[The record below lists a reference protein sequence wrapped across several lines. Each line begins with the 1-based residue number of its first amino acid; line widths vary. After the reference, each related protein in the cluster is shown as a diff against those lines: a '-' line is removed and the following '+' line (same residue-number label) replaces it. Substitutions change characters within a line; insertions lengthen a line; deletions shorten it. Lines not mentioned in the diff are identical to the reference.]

1 MADKWSWTRVRTA
14 WTARTRRIRKERPWY
29 YRAATWPIG
38 DSNGQRW
45 TAVVIFS
52 ALIAATVFPAV
63 LEPPREFKVGDVVDR
78 DIKSNRPYLVEDKIS
93 TEAKRRQA
101 GQAVLTVYD
110 LDDKVVPT
118 LRGQIKQSFKLGRE
132 KSDLDPPQPFQEEF
146 EAVLGVETPPHW
158 WRMLVEND
166 FSHDLETGLIGL
178 LAGVMAQ
185 GVASSR
191 DMLIDDQVKGVIIRR
206 LSDGKEEMV
215 KDVYRIPDLST
226 AARMIRTDSATLDV
240 GSPDH
245 RWYIR
250 QVLSEMAILMLRPNL
265 TPNLKETEDRIKE
278 AREKVKPVFYQVQ
291 RGEMLA
297 REGERITP
305 QILNRLIP
313 ELQTD
318 RDRFGWMRLAGMFV
332 LTAALMSCLYIPLLT
347 TNNGRPLSGRDVL
360 FMGVVTTLTF
370 SLVRLGLPLLT
381 ELGRSLPLLAPHSL
395 LPAIPTAM
403 AALLTVIFLGQGP
416 ALFVSLI
423 ASFSV
428 AYLTDQQPE
437 FFAMFL
443 ASSLAAAR
451 SLKRFHSRGALIKA
465 AFVSGAV
472 NMLMVLAIRLIQAEI
487 LDPATPIE
495 MLAGLAGGLLA
506 GVIVTGLS
514 PLIEAAFGYT
524 SEFRLLE
531 LSNLDRPVLKELLFQ
546 APGTYHHSIVVGNMV
561 EAAAESAGA
570 NPLLAKVAAYYHDIG
585 KVKKPKYFVEN
596 QDGENRHEKLAPSMS
611 ALILIAHIK
620 EGIEIARDAK
630 VGRQIEDII
639 AQHHGTNLI
648 QYFYSKAVKAKGDK
662 ENVEEDNFRYPG
674 PKPQTKEAGLVMLA
688 DQCEAACKSL
698 SEPTPARIQQMV
710 QKIINKAFSDGQLSD
725 CELTL
730 RDLHAIAKSFYK
742 VLTGIY
748 HSRIQYPDSRET
760 KKKAN
765 GDSNTQRTGQDA
777 PQSGRDKDEDKDDLR
792 RLGIS

>member
-1 MADKWSWTRVRTA
+1 M
-14 WTARTRRIRKERPWY
+14 
-29 YRAATWPIG
+29 
-38 DSNGQRW
+38 
-45 TAVVIFS
+45 
-52 ALIAATVFPAV
+52 
-63 LEPPREFKVGDVVDR
+63 
-78 DIKSNRPYLVEDKIS
+78 
-93 TEAKRRQA
+93 
-101 GQAVLTVYD
+101 
-110 LDDKVVPT
+110 
-118 LRGQIKQSFKLGRE
+118 RGQIRQAFTLGRD
-132 KSDLDPPQPFQEEF
+132 KLPLNQTQPFQEEF
-146 EAVLGVETPPHW
+146 EATLGLETPPHW
-158 WRMLVEND
+158 WRMLTEND

-185 GVASSR
+185 GVAASR

-215 KDVYRIPDLST
+215 KDVYRISDLST
-226 AARMIRTDSATLDV
+226 AARLIRTDSSTLDV

-250 QVLSEMAILMLRPNL
+250 QVLAEMAILMLRPNL

-278 AREKVKPVFYQVQ
+278 AQNKVKPVFYQVQ
-291 RGEMLA
+291 RGEMLV
-297 REGERITP
+297 REGERVTR
-305 QILNRLIP
+305 QILNRLTP

-318 RDRFGWMRLAGMFV
+318 RDRFGWMRLAGMFA
-332 LTAALMSCLYIPLLT
+332 LMAALMSCLYMPLLT
-347 TNNGRPLSGRDVL
+347 TNGDRPLSGRDVL

-381 ELGRSLPLLAPHSL
+381 ELGRSLPIIAPHSL

-423 ASFSV
+423 AAFSV
-428 AYLTDQQPE
+428 SYLTDQQPE

-465 AFVSGAV
+465 AFAAGAI
-472 NMLMVLAIRLIQAEI
+472 NMVMVLAIRLIKADV
-487 LDPATPIE
+487 LDPATFIE
-495 MLAGLAGGLLA
+495 MLAGLTGGLLA

-524 SEFRLLE
+524 SEFRMLE

-585 KVKKPKYFVEN
+585 KVKKPNYFVEN

-620 EGIEIARDAK
+620 EGIEIAREAK
-630 VGRQIEDII
+630 VGRAIEDII
-639 AQHHGTNLI
+639 AQHHGTSLI

-662 ENVEEDNFRYPG
+662 ENIEEGNFRYPG
-674 PKPQTKEAGLVMLA
+674 PKPQTKEGRAGDAGRPMRGGLQVVVRA
-688 DQCEAACKSL
+688 DPGQN
-698 SEPTPARIQQMV
+698 PADGSKNHQQG
-710 QKIINKAFSDGQLSD
+710 FF
-725 CELTL
+725 
-730 RDLHAIAKSFYK
+730 R
-742 VLTGIY
+742 
-748 HSRIQYPDSRET
+748 
-760 KKKAN
+760 
-765 GDSNTQRTGQDA
+765 RT
-777 PQSGRDKDEDKDDLR
+777 
-792 RLGIS
+792 IV